1 MRRLLSPRGLAAAVW
16 VSCLA
21 FEGLLAGM
29 TVLGARHLHFLPLT
43 PMLGLV
49 FVAGLALVA
58 VASWRVVRGPD
69 RRRALSWLLVGAAP
83 LWFVAGHF
91 VYGLAFG
98 YGRNHVPD
106 PGLRLLEP
114 LRDAVMDLERGSDTP
129 GHPRREGRHDLGT
142 DARGRGPGA
151 GRRDGPARPGL
162 EAAGPP
168 DRRDDPMGAGLSS
181 GSRRGRPGLLHGDPA
196 GRGVAGDRRP
206 RPDGSS

>member
-114 LRDAVMDLERGSDTP
+114 LRDAVMDLEARFRY
-129 GHPRREGRHDLGT
+129 PRRTHGEKVVMISAPMPEVEARAQVAAMDRHVRRWR
-142 DARGRGPGA
+142 RGWA
-151 GRRDGPARPGL
+151 ARP
-162 EAAGPP
+162 AG
-168 DRRDDPMGAGLSS
+168 
-181 GSRRGRPGLLHGDPA
+181 
-196 GRGVAGDRRP
+196 
-206 RPDGSS
+206 